1 MANYL
6 PLCRDCS
13 FLRPPLVYSISST
26 FSLPG
31 TCWNLLPLI
40 TFFLLFTF
48 VGFYPFY
55 SSVIFMR
62 FQKAEYCGSAG
73 EESTCN
79 VEDLGLIPGLGR
91 SPGEGKGYPLQYSG
105 LENSMDCIVLGVAK
119 SWRRL
124 RDFHFTYFELWND
137 RLFPL
142 NSSIWSMEH
151 VWFPNALG
159 TWSDCHSQIPKEND
173 PLPPSSLVF
182 IGSLWKLT

>member
-1 MANYL
+1 MGWGEVDYSIQRLVIKPPFLVHPSLLPSVIYL
-6 PLCRDCS
+6 HSPGASFRFLHGKLSASLQYPPCLWDCS

-73 EESTCN
+73 EESTPAMWKTW
-79 VEDLGLIPGLGR
+79 VWSLGWGDPLEKGR
-91 SPGEGKGYPLQYSG
+91 
-105 LENSMDCIVLGVAK
+105 A
-119 SWRRL
+119 
-124 RDFHFTYFELWND
+124 TY
-137 RLFPL
+137 
-142 NSSIWSMEH
+142 SSILAWR
-151 VWFPNALG
+151 
-159 TWSDCHSQIPKEND
+159 IPWT
-173 PLPPSSLVF
+173 V
-182 IGSLWKLT
+182 